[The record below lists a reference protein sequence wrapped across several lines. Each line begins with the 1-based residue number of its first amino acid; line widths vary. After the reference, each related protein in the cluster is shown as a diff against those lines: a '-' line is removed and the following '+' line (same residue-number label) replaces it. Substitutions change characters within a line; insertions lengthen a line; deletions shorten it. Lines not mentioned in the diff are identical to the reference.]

1 MNQLK
6 SGTILSYINILVTNA
21 TGIFVTPF
29 IINSLGDSEY
39 GVYTL
44 IGAFVGYLSVLDLG
58 LNNATIRFVALYRV
72 EKDKRA
78 EENFLSI
85 SFLIYSILVLLIMVG
100 GIIFYLN
107 TNTLFGTTLTT
118 VELEKAKIM
127 LTILI
132 VNIAITIPGGI
143 FAAICTGYEQ
153 FVYPRL
159 LTLIKTIVR
168 TIMIFVILN
177 QGADALGIVILDS
190 IMNLFF
196 IVGTAWYVFKV
207 LKVKIKL
214 HEYKFYYVKEIFQY
228 SFWIFLFGLIYQFQ
242 WRTGQVVLGTN
253 TNTVTVAIYGV
264 GVMLGIY
271 FTTFGNVI
279 NGLLLPKAIRNI
291 HEGMDGE
298 QLTQQMIRVGRISLI
313 LLLYVFGAFLLSGRE
328 FVFLWVGETYRDS
341 WLIALLI
348 MAVYILPMSQGFGHA
363 VLEAKKLVRF
373 KTLSFLIFCTIGIIA
388 GAWLS
393 YHYGALGMVSGVVAG
408 LFLLQNVMNIYYHKV
423 AGLNVVQF
431 FKQTYLTISLPF
443 IAVLG
448 IVHYL
453 NNFLETNWF
462 YFMLSNAVYSVLFFV
477 AIYVLYMNK
486 EERNRILKV
495 K

>member
-393 YHYGALGMVSGVVAG
+393 YHYGALGMVSGVSRTVFIAKCNEHLLSQSSWLECSAVFQANIFDNQFTFYCSIG
-408 LFLLQNVMNIYYHKV
+408 YRALFE
-423 AGLNVVQF
+423 QF
-431 FKQTYLTISLPF
+431 FGDQL
-443 IAVLG
+443 
-448 IVHYL
+448 
-453 NNFLETNWF
+453 
-462 YFMLSNAVYSVLFFV
+462 VLFYAV
-477 AIYVLYMNK
+477 
-486 EERNRILKV
+486 
-495 K
+495 